1 MGHMGPQRRRTWGA
15 ADAAVTEDVGLSGS
29 PAPQRS
35 GETLNEEAQSVGRS
49 FVGLNEE
56 VADRQGYDL
65 RRGAEA
71 SSTQQLYESKTKLR
85 CDRERGPGGGDG
97 GGAGMWG
104 RSRAARPAEVV
115 QDATQRCRRW
125 FEAKH
130 RACMAQIVVPVI
142 SHLLCL
148 PMRFTFLCHIAKG
161 GQWDPRPQPDLRP

>member
-1 MGHMGPQRRRTWGA
+1 M
-15 ADAAVTEDVGLSGS
+15 TEDVGLSGS

-85 CDRERGPGGGDG
+85 CDRERGPGGGTGGDG
-97 GGAGMWG
+97 APHGSGCGAGAEPPVPQRWCRTR
-104 RSRAARPAEVV
+104 RSAAAVGSRRSTARAWRRSSCPSS
-115 QDATQRCRRW
+115 ATCC
-125 FEAKH
+125 
-130 RACMAQIVVPVI
+130 ACP
-142 SHLLCL
+142 
-148 PMRFTFLCHIAKG
+148 
-161 GQWDPRPQPDLRP
+161 